1 MTSEVQKKKRRIK
14 MRERAEIQR
23 GVLFEAIAEE
33 LLWDR
38 LINHGF
44 TTIPRTMPTLM
55 EGIDAMTKA
64 RPAGHTYFSLW
75 CRAPDDPLIVIES
88 PIIFAG
94 EAGFKGE
101 RAVDT
106 WRRRMKALVEL
117 GFIKAKAGAAGD
129 FHYVL
134 LMNPHYVM
142 EKLRSEGVLPESI
155 YNKFHDRMLGIGT
168 YAEIER
174 AREILAT
181 EAALNGAE
189 ADKKEP

>member
-1 MTSEVQKKKRRIK
+1 MTSEVQKKARRIK

-23 GVLFEAIAEE
+23 SILFEAIAKEF
-33 LLWDR
+33 LWDR
-38 LINHGF
+38 HTNHGF
-44 TTIPRTMPTLM
+44 TTIPRTMPILM

-106 WRRRMKALVEL
+106 WRRRMKALAEL
-117 GFIKAKAGAAGD
+117 GFIKAKEGAAGD

-142 EKLRSEGVLPESI
+142 EKLRAEGVLPQSI
-155 YNKFHDRMLGIGT
+155 YTKFHDRMLDIGT
-168 YAEIER
+168 YVEIER
-174 AREILAT
+174 ARELLEMDSALS
-181 EAALNGAE
+181 EAEQG
-189 ADKKEP
+189 KKEP